1 MSKPARIGGWR
12 GDMVERITRGRPA
25 YAVRELRRI
34 GLLAGVS
41 VLAVQAPALS
51 AQSADDPTVAA
62 EGTTTNEI
70 TVTGT
75 RAIVQGSI
83 AEKRKSDLVFDA
95 LSADEVGDLPALSIG
110 EALETL
116 TGAASHREQGGAT
129 EISVRGLGPYLGSTV
144 VNGRAATNGSGDRS
158 VNFSQFPSELFNTAG
173 IYKTQSASMIEGG
186 VAGQIVLD
194 TVKPVDFGKRR
205 IQVEL
210 KGNHNPQ
217 NADIDKDQRFVDLGY
232 RGTVSLIDQFT
243 LGDTDIGLSLGYQR
257 NVQSNPEQEARVSDT
272 INYCADNTTGT
283 TGLRGTG
290 NCEVL
295 VGGVQQRPA
304 VAGTQDFVVARNSY
318 TYRQNITDDARDA
331 FFGAIQIKPGSSVD
345 INLDFQYANRVF
357 SEQRND
363 LVFAEGRRI
372 DDRLAPLPT
381 RLNYDLI
388 VGDFGALRQFT
399 GETSIETNS
408 EYLERAERYYGGG
421 LSVAVQASDRLK
433 VSADVSY
440 SETTRTEESVQ
451 VRMRQRGGRDIFG
464 NLNQYPR
471 SRQSNWT
478 SGTTNAS
485 FDRIETAY
493 QIGLNGSQTF
503 NTIVQNFDVTNHS
516 LFSDDARTR
525 FTLSQDRF
533 NSIWG
538 ARGDFTYEMEGFL
551 SSIEGGVRFQEL
563 VYRDVPGGVVGASRV
578 EVTYSNAALSAAN
591 QQCRT
596 PFPEKDFLA
605 SVSGGNPLIT
615 NVDANGN
622 VIGVTNTFASFDALC
637 LARTLEAN
645 DPRGI
650 TFDGNGVP
658 IYPDGRFDSIDN
670 NDVTEQTWAGYLQAN
685 YDSTLGTVPVRG
697 NVGLRVVKTSVTS
710 EGFRGPL
717 TVSPAP
723 GGGFIIN
730 APATGALVPI
740 VGRNDYTSFLPS
752 FNLVA
757 DAGPDL
763 IARAA
768 VFRAL
773 SRPDPS
779 QLGFGRVF
787 RTVTDTDAGSI
798 DELIGLANATGN
810 PQLSP
815 LLSWNFDAALEWYPN
830 EDTIL
835 AGGVYYKRFN
845 GGFENVGQLETFDV
859 NGQAL
864 DALVTTQQTTSEA
877 STIYGFEL
885 TAAHRLTF
893 LPAPLDGLGFKLSYN
908 FAKSNF
914 RNEDGFLGA
923 FSTVNPD
930 GSISTV
936 EGLIPPA
943 NLFGLSKHVLSAQVY
958 YEAGPFDFQGVY
970 KYRSPYFQQFV
981 GDSSGR
987 LRFTDQADIFE
998 ARISVKLNKQLR
1010 LSLEGLNLFGEPRRD
1025 FRPTMDD
1032 LSQNLVYGARY
1043 FLGIRGR
1050 F

>member
-1 MSKPARIGGWR
+1 
-12 GDMVERITRGRPA
+12 MVDRNTRSRTGF
-25 YAVRELRRI
+25 AVRDWARI

-41 VLAVQAPALS
+41 VLAVQSPALM
-51 AQSADDPTVAA
+51 AQTAGEEQASVTEPAP
-62 EGTTTNEI
+62 GEI

-83 AEKRKSDLVFDA
+83 EEKRKSDLVFDA

-129 EISVRGLGPYLGSTV
+129 EISVRGLGPFLGSTV

-158 VNFSQFPSELFNTAG
+158 VNFSQFPSELFNKAG

-194 TVKPVDFGKRR
+194 TVRPLDFGKQR

-210 KGNHNPQ
+210 KGNYNPQ
-217 NADIDKDQRFVDLGY
+217 NADIDKNQRFVDLGY
-232 RGTVSLIDQFT
+232 RGTISLLDQFT
-243 LGDTDIGLSLGYQR
+243 IGGTEVGISLGLQR

-272 INYCADNTTGT
+272 INYCVDNTTGT
-283 TGLRGTG
+283 TGLRAPG

-318 TYRQNITDDARDA
+318 TYRQNITDDERDT
-331 FFGAIQIKPGSSVD
+331 FFGAIQIKPSSAVD
-345 INLDFQYANRVF
+345 INLDFQYADRVF

-372 DDRLAPLPT
+372 DDRLAPLNT

-388 VGDFGALRQFT
+388 VGEFGALRQFT

-421 LSVAVQASDRLK
+421 ASIAVQASDRLK
-433 VSADVSY
+433 LSADVSY

-451 VRMRQRGGRDIFG
+451 VRMRMRGGRDIFG

-471 SRQSNWT
+471 ARQSNWVSGNTNT
-478 SGTTNAS
+478 SL
-485 FDRIETAY
+485 DRIEAAY

-503 NTIVQNFDVTNHS
+503 NMILQNFDVTDYD

-538 ARGDFTYEMEGFL
+538 ARGDFTYETDGFL
-551 SSIEGGVRFQEL
+551 SAIKGGVRFQEL

-578 EVTYSNAALSAAN
+578 EVTYSNAALAIAN
-591 QQCRT
+591 QECRT
-596 PFPEKDFLA
+596 PFPERGFLS

-622 VIGVTNTFASFDALC
+622 VIGVTNTYASFDALC

-650 TFDGNGVP
+650 TFDDNGVP

-670 NDVTEQTWAGYLQAN
+670 NDVTEQTWAGYLQAD
-685 YDSTLGTVPVRG
+685 YDSTLGELPVRG
-697 NVGLRVVKTSVTS
+697 NLGLRVVRTSVTS
-710 EGFRGPL
+710 RGFRGPL

-730 APATGALVPI
+730 APATGDLIPI
-740 VGRNDYTSFLPS
+740 VGRNEYTSFLPS
-752 FNLVA
+752 FNFVVDVTPELQ
-757 DAGPDL
+757 G
-763 IARAA
+763 RAA

-787 RTVTDTDAGSI
+787 RTVTDTDANSV

-810 PQLSP
+810 PQLNP
-815 LLSWNFDAALEWYPN
+815 LLSWNFDAALEWYPDK
-830 EDTIL
+830 DTIL

-845 GGFENVGQLETFDV
+845 GGFETVGQLESFDV
-859 NGQAL
+859 NGTPL
-864 DALVTTQQTTSEA
+864 DALVTTQQTTA
-877 STIYGFEL
+877 TTSTIYGFEL
-885 TAAHRLTF
+885 TAAHRLSF

-930 GSISTV
+930 GSITTV
-936 EGLIPPA
+936 DALIPPA

-958 YEAGPFDFQGVY
+958 YEIGPFDFQGVY

-987 LRFTDQADIFE
+987 LRFTDQTDIFE
-998 ARISVKLNKQLR
+998 ARVSFKLTDELR
-1010 LSLEGLNLFGEPRRD
+1010 LSFEALNIFGEPRTD
-1025 FRPTMDD
+1025 FRPTLGD
-1032 LSQNLVYGARY
+1032 LSQNLVYGPRY
-1043 FLGIRGR
+1043 FLGLRGR

>member
-1 MSKPARIGGWR
+1 
-12 GDMVERITRGRPA
+12 MVERNRRGRTGL
-25 YAVRELRRI
+25 AVREWRRI
-34 GLLAGVS
+34 SLLAGAS
-41 VLAVQAPALS
+41 ALAVQAPALR
-51 AQSADDPTVAA
+51 AQAADDQPETV
-62 EGTTTNEI
+62 TTPSANDI

-83 AEKRKSDLVFDA
+83 EEKRRSDLVFDA

-129 EISVRGLGPYLGSTV
+129 EISVRGLGPFLGSTV

-158 VNFSQFPSELFNTAG
+158 VNFSQFPSELFNKAG

-194 TVKPVDFGKRR
+194 TVKPLDFGKRR
-205 IQVEL
+205 IQGEI
-210 KGNHNPQ
+210 KGNYNPQ
-217 NADIDKDQRFVDLGY
+217 NHDIDKDQRYVDFGY
-232 RGTVSLIDQFT
+232 RGTASLVDQFT
-243 LGDTDIGLSLGYQR
+243 LGGTEIGISLGYQR
-257 NVQSNPEQEARVSDT
+257 NVQSNPEQEARISDT

-283 TGLRGTG
+283 TGLRAPA
-290 NCEVL
+290 NCEVV

-318 TYRQNITDDARDA
+318 TYRQNITDDERDA
-331 FFGAIQIKPGSSVD
+331 FFGAVQIRPSSSVD

-372 DDRLAPLPT
+372 DDRLAPLNT

-388 VGDFGALRQFT
+388 VGEFGALRQFT

-421 LSVAVQASDRLK
+421 ASIAVQASDRLK
-433 VSADVSY
+433 LTADVSY
-440 SETTRTEESVQ
+440 SETRRTEESVQ
-451 VRMRQRGGRDIFG
+451 VRMRMRGGRDIFG
-464 NLNQYPR
+464 NLNRYPR
-471 SRQSNWT
+471 ARQSNWVSGNSNT
-478 SGTTNAS
+478 SL
-485 FDRIETAY
+485 DRIEAAY

-503 NTIVQNFDVTNHS
+503 NMIVQNFDVNDHD

-538 ARGDFTYEMEGFL
+538 ARGDFRYEVDGFL
-551 SSIEGGVRFQEL
+551 TSIEGGVRFQEL
-563 VYRDVPGGVVGASRV
+563 AYRDVPGGIVGASRV
-578 EVTYSNAALSAAN
+578 ELTYSNAALSIAN

-596 PFPEKDFLA
+596 PFPETGFL
-605 SVSGGNPLIT
+605 STVSGGNPLIT

-622 VIGVTNTFASFDALC
+622 VISTTNGYASFDALC

-650 TFDGNGVP
+650 TFDSNGVP

-685 YDSTLGTVPVRG
+685 YDSTLGTIPVRG
-697 NVGLRVVKTSVTS
+697 NFGLRVIRTEVTS
-710 EGFRGPL
+710 NGFRGPL
-717 TVSPAP
+717 TVTPAP
-723 GGGFIIN
+723 GGGFIITS
-730 APATGALVPI
+730 PATGDLIPI

-757 DAGPDL
+757 DVGPAL
-763 IARAA
+763 IGRAA

-779 QLGFGRVF
+779 ALGFGRTF
-787 RTVTDTDAGSI
+787 RTVTDTDADSI
-798 DELIGLANATGN
+798 GELIGLANATGN
-810 PQLSP
+810 PQLAP
-815 LLSWNFDAALEWYPN
+815 LLSWNFDAALEWYPSK
-830 EDTIL
+830 DTIL
-835 AGGVYYKRFN
+835 AGGVYLKRFN
-845 GGFENVGQLETFDV
+845 GGFEPVGQLETFDV
-859 NGQAL
+859 NGEPL
-864 DALVTTQQTTSEA
+864 RALVTTQQTTDTA

-885 TAAHRLTF
+885 TAAHRLSF

-923 FSTVNPD
+923 FGTVEAD
-930 GSISTV
+930 GSITTV
-936 EGLIPPA
+936 EALIPPA

-958 YEAGPFDFQGVY
+958 YEVGPFDFQGVY

-987 LRFTDQADIFE
+987 LRFTDQSDIFE
-998 ARISVKLNKQLR
+998 ARVSVKLNKQLR

-1025 FRPTMDD
+1025 FRPTLGD
-1032 LSQNLVYGARY
+1032 LSQNLVYGPRY
-1043 FLGIRGR
+1043 FVGLRGR

>member
-1 MSKPARIGGWR
+1 MVDRNTWGRTGFVVRNWAR
-12 GDMVERITRGRPA
+12 V
-25 YAVRELRRI
+25 

-41 VLAVQAPALS
+41 GLAVQSPALM
-51 AQSADDPTVAA
+51 AQTAADEQVSVTDPTP
-62 EGTTTNEI
+62 GEI

-83 AEKRKSDLVFDA
+83 DEKRKSDLVFDA

-129 EISVRGLGPYLGSTV
+129 EISVRGLGPFLGSTV

-158 VNFSQFPSELFNTAG
+158 VNFSQFPSELFNKAG

-194 TVKPVDFGKRR
+194 TVKPLDFGKQR

-210 KGNHNPQ
+210 KGNYNPQ

-232 RGTVSLIDQFT
+232 RGTVSLLDQFT
-243 LGDTDIGLSLGYQR
+243 LGGTEVGISLGFQR

-272 INYCADNTTGT
+272 INYCVDNTIGT

-304 VAGTQDFVVARNSY
+304 VAGTEDFVVARNSY
-318 TYRQNITDDARDA
+318 TYRQNITDDERDT
-331 FFGAIQIKPGSSVD
+331 FFGAIQIKPSSSVD
-345 INLDFQYANRVF
+345 INLDFQYADRVF

-372 DDRLAPLPT
+372 DDRLAPLNT
-381 RLNYDLI
+381 RLNYDLV
-388 VGDFGALRQFT
+388 VGEFGALRQFT

-421 LSVAVQASDRLK
+421 ASIAVQASDRLK
-433 VSADVSY
+433 LSADVSY

-451 VRMRQRGGRDIFG
+451 VRMRIRGGRDIFG
-464 NLNQYPR
+464 NLNRYPR
-471 SRQSNWT
+471 ARQSNWVSGNSNT
-478 SGTTNAS
+478 SL
-485 FDRIETAY
+485 DRIETAY

-503 NTIVQNFDVTNHS
+503 NMIVQNFDVNDYD

-538 ARGDFTYEMEGFL
+538 ARGDFTYEMGGFL
-551 SSIEGGVRFQEL
+551 SAIQGGVRFQEL

-578 EVTYSNAALSAAN
+578 EVTYSNAALAVAN
-591 QQCRT
+591 QECRT
-596 PFPEKDFLA
+596 PFPERGFLSA
-605 SVSGGNPLIT
+605 VSGGNPLIT

-622 VIGVTNTFASFDALC
+622 VISVTNTFASFDALC

-650 TFDGNGVP
+650 TFDDNGVP

-670 NDVTEQTWAGYLQAN
+670 NDVTEQTWAGYLQAD
-685 YDSTLGTVPVRG
+685 YDSTLGEIPVRG
-697 NVGLRVVKTSVTS
+697 NFGLRVIKTSVTS
-710 EGFRGPL
+710 RGFRGPL
-717 TVSPAP
+717 TVNPAP

-730 APATGALVPI
+730 APATGDLIPI

-752 FNLVA
+752 FNFVA
-757 DAGPDL
+757 DVTPELQG
-763 IARAA
+763 RAA

-787 RTVTDTDAGSI
+787 RTVTDTDATSV

-810 PQLSP
+810 PQLNP
-815 LLSWNFDAALEWYPN
+815 LLSWNFDAALEWYPDK
-830 EDTIL
+830 DTIL

-845 GGFENVGQLETFDV
+845 GGFETVGQLESFDV
-859 NGQAL
+859 NGAPL
-864 DALVTTQQTTSEA
+864 DALVTTQQTTSTT

-885 TAAHRLTF
+885 TAAHRLSF

-923 FSTVNPD
+923 FSTVQPD
-930 GSISTV
+930 GSITTV
-936 EGLIPPA
+936 EALIPPA

-958 YEAGPFDFQGVY
+958 YEIGPFDFQGVY

-987 LRFTDQADIFE
+987 LRFTDQTDIFE
-998 ARISVKLNKQLR
+998 ARISVKLNDELR
-1010 LSLEGLNLFGEPRRD
+1010 LSFEALNIFGEPRTD
-1025 FRPTMDD
+1025 FRPTMGD
-1032 LSQNLVYGARY
+1032 LSQNLVFGPRY
-1043 FLGIRGR
+1043 FVGLRGR

>member
-1 MSKPARIGGWR
+1 MT
-12 GDMVERITRGRPA
+12 ERTAQQRSRCLVRPA
-25 YAVRELRRI
+25 ARL
-34 GLLAGVS
+34 GWLAGVS
-41 VLAVQAPALS
+41 ALALPASSVLAQNADGPPA
-51 AQSADDPTVAA
+51 DVAA
-62 EGTTTNEI
+62 AAENEI

-83 AEKRKSDLVFDA
+83 AEKRSSDLVFDA

-129 EISVRGLGPYLGSTV
+129 EISVRGLGPFLGSTV

-173 IYKTQSASMIEGG
+173 IYKTQSANMIEGG

-194 TVKPVDFGKRR
+194 TVKPLDSGKRR
-205 IQVEL
+205 IQIEI

-217 NADIDKDQRFVDLGY
+217 NADIDKNQRFVDLGY
-232 RGTVSLIDQFT
+232 RATASLIDQFSIGST
-243 LGDTDIGLSLGYQR
+243 EVGLSLGFQR

-272 INYCADNTTGT
+272 INYCVDNTTGS

-290 NCEVL
+290 NCEVT

-304 VAGTQDFVVARNSY
+304 VAGTEPFVIARNSY
-318 TYRQNITDDARDA
+318 TYRQNITDDVRDTVFA
-331 FFGAIQIKPGSSVD
+331 ALQIKPSPSVD
-345 INLDFQYANRVF
+345 INLDFQYADRVF
-357 SEQRND
+357 AEQRND

-372 DDRLAPLPT
+372 DDRQAPLTT

-388 VGDFGALRQFT
+388 VDDFGALRQFT

-421 LSVAVQASDRLK
+421 LSVKVQASDRLK
-433 VSADVSY
+433 LSADVSY
-440 SETTRTEESVQ
+440 SETRRTEESVQ
-451 VRMRQRGGRDIFG
+451 VRMRMRGGRDIFG

-478 SGTTNAS
+478 SGTANTS
-485 FDRIETAY
+485 LDRIETAY

-503 NTIVQNFDVTNHS
+503 NMIVQNFDVNDYD

-538 ARGDFTYEMEGFL
+538 ARGDFTYEMDGFL

-563 VYRDVPGGVVGASRV
+563 AYRDVPGGIVGASRV
-578 EVTYSNAALSAAN
+578 EVTYSNAALSIAN

-596 PFPEKDFLA
+596 PFPEGGFLS

-622 VIGVTNTFASFDALC
+622 VISVTNTYASFDTLC

-650 TFDGNGVP
+650 RFDGNGVP

-670 NDVTEQTWAGYLQAN
+670 NDVTERTWAGYVQAN
-685 YDSTLGTVPVRG
+685 YDSTLGAVPVRG
-697 NVGLRVVKTSVTS
+697 NFGLRVIRTDVTS
-710 EGFRGPL
+710 RGFRGPL
-717 TVSPAP
+717 TVGPAP
-723 GGGFIIN
+723 GGGFIITS
-730 APATGALVPI
+730 PATGDLVPI

-757 DAGPDL
+757 DVAPDL
-763 IARAA
+763 IARGA

-779 QLGFGRVF
+779 ALGFGRVF
-787 RTVTDTDAGSI
+787 RTVTDTDATSI
-798 DELIGLANATGN
+798 DELVGLANATGN
-810 PQLSP
+810 PQLNP
-815 LLSWNFDAALEWYPN
+815 LLSWNFDAALEWYPDK
-830 EDTIL
+830 DTIL

-845 GGFENVGQLETFDV
+845 GGFETVGQLETFDV
-859 NGQAL
+859 NGQPL
-864 DALVTTQQTTSEA
+864 DALVTTQQTAATS

-885 TAAHRLTF
+885 TAAHRLAF

-923 FSTVNPD
+923 FSTVQPD
-930 GSISTV
+930 GSITRV
-936 EGLIPPA
+936 EALIPPA
-943 NLFGLSKHVLSAQVY
+943 NLFGLSRHVLSAQVY

-987 LRFTDQADIFE
+987 LRFTDQSDIFE
-998 ARISVKLNKQLR
+998 ARISVRLTKQLR

-1025 FRPTMDD
+1025 FRPTLGD
-1032 LSQNLVYGARY
+1032 LSQNLVYGPRY
-1043 FLGIRGR
+1043 FLGLRGR

>member
-1 MSKPARIGGWR
+1 
-12 GDMVERITRGRPA
+12 MVERNTRSRTGFV
-25 YAVRELRRI
+25 VRDWARI
-34 GLLAGVS
+34 GLLGGVS
-41 VLAVQAPALS
+41 ALAVQSPALM
-51 AQSADDPTVAA
+51 AQTAA
-62 EGTTTNEI
+62 EEQAAVTEPTTGEI

-83 AEKRKSDLVFDA
+83 EEKRKSDLVFDA

-129 EISVRGLGPYLGSTV
+129 EISVRGLGPFLGSTV

-158 VNFSQFPSELFNTAG
+158 VNFSQFPSELFNKAG
-173 IYKTQSASMIEGG
+173 IYKTQSANMIEGG

-194 TVKPVDFGKRR
+194 TVKPLDFGKQR

-210 KGNHNPQ
+210 KGNYNPQ
-217 NADIDKDQRFVDLGY
+217 NSDIDKDQRFVDLGY
-232 RGTVSLIDQFT
+232 RGTISLLDQFT
-243 LGDTDIGLSLGYQR
+243 LGGTEVGISLGFQR

-272 INYCADNTTGT
+272 INYCVDNITGT

-318 TYRQNITDDARDA
+318 TYRQNITDDQRDT
-331 FFGAIQIKPGSSVD
+331 FFGAIQIKPSSSVD
-345 INLDFQYANRVF
+345 INLDFQYADRVF

-372 DDRLAPLPT
+372 DDRLAPLNT
-381 RLNYDLI
+381 RLNYDLL
-388 VGDFGALRQFT
+388 VGEFGALRQFT

-433 VSADVSY
+433 LSADVSY

-451 VRMRQRGGRDIFG
+451 VRMRMRGGRDIFG

-471 SRQSNWT
+471 ARQSNWVSGNTNT
-478 SGTTNAS
+478 SL
-485 FDRIETAY
+485 DRIETAY

-503 NTIVQNFDVTNHS
+503 NMIVQNFDVNDYD

-538 ARGDFTYEMEGFL
+538 ARGDFTYEMDGFL
-551 SSIEGGVRFQEL
+551 SAIQGGVRFQEL

-578 EVTYSNAALSAAN
+578 EVTYSNAALSIAN
-591 QQCRT
+591 QECRT
-596 PFPEKDFLA
+596 PFPERGFL
-605 SVSGGNPLIT
+605 SDVSGGNPLIT

-622 VIGVTNTFASFDALC
+622 VINVTNTYASFDALC

-650 TFDGNGVP
+650 TFDDNGVP

-670 NDVTEQTWAGYLQAN
+670 NDVTEQTWAGYLQAD
-685 YDSTLGTVPVRG
+685 YDSTLGEMPVRG
-697 NVGLRVVKTSVTS
+697 NFGLRVIKTSVTS
-710 EGFRGPL
+710 QGFRGPL

-730 APATGALVPI
+730 APATGDLTPI

-752 FNLVA
+752 FNFVA
-757 DAGPDL
+757 DVTPELQG
-763 IARAA
+763 RAA

-787 RTVTDTDAGSI
+787 RTVTDTDADSV

-810 PQLSP
+810 PQLNP
-815 LLSWNFDAALEWYPN
+815 LLSWNFDAALEWYPDK
-830 EDTIL
+830 DTIL

-845 GGFENVGQLETFDV
+845 GGFETVGQLESFDV
-859 NGQAL
+859 NGTPL
-864 DALVTTQQTTSEA
+864 DALVTTQQTTA
-877 STIYGFEL
+877 TTSTIYGFEL
-885 TAAHRLTF
+885 TAAHRLSF

-923 FSTVNPD
+923 FSTVQPD
-930 GSISTV
+930 GSITTV
-936 EGLIPPA
+936 EALIPPA

-958 YEAGPFDFQGVY
+958 YEIGPFDFQGVY

-998 ARISVKLNKQLR
+998 ARISVKLNEQLR
-1010 LSLEGLNLFGEPRRD
+1010 LSFEALNLFGEPRTD
-1025 FRPTMDD
+1025 FRPTLGD
-1032 LSQNLVYGARY
+1032 LSQNLVYGPRY
-1043 FLGIRGR
+1043 FLGLRGR

>member
-1 MSKPARIGGWR
+1 MFERSIGHCNGVTVRHWR
-12 GDMVERITRGRPA
+12 RFGM
-25 YAVRELRRI
+25 
-34 GLLAGVS
+34 LAGVS
-41 VLAVQAPALS
+41 ALAVQSPALN
-51 AQSADDPTVAA
+51 AQDTAERPAQVEEPTT
-62 EGTTTNEI
+62 GEI

-129 EISVRGLGPYLGSTV
+129 EISVRGLGPFLGSTV
-144 VNGRAATNGSGDRS
+144 VNGRVATNGSGDRS

-173 IYKTQSASMIEGG
+173 IYKTQSAKMIEGG

-205 IQVEL
+205 MQVEL

-217 NADIDKDQRFVDLGY
+217 NADIDEDQRFVDLGY

-243 LGDTDIGLSLGYQR
+243 LGGTEVGISLGYQR

-272 INYCADNTTGT
+272 LNYCVNNVTGT

-295 VGGVQQRPA
+295 VGGVQRRPA
-304 VAGTQDFVVARNSY
+304 VAGTEDFVVARNSY
-318 TYRQNITDDARDA
+318 TYRQNITDDQRDA
-331 FFGAIQIKPGSSVD
+331 FFGAIQIKPGPSVD
-345 INLDFQYANRVF
+345 INIDFQYANRVF

-433 VSADVSY
+433 LSGDVSY
-440 SETTRTEESVQ
+440 SQTSRTEESVQ
-451 VRMRQRGGRDIFG
+451 VRMRNRGGRDIFG
-464 NLNQYPR
+464 NLNRYPR

-478 SGTTNAS
+478 GGTANTS

-503 NTIVQNFDVTNHS
+503 NTIVQNFDVNNHD

-538 ARGDFTYEMEGFL
+538 ARGDFTYEMQGFL

-563 VYRDVPGGVVGASRV
+563 IYRDVPGGVVGASRV
-578 EVTYSNAALSAAN
+578 EVTYSNAALSVAN
-591 QQCRT
+591 QQCRR
-596 PFPEKDFLA
+596 PFPEKGFL
-605 SVSGGNPLIT
+605 SDVRGGNPLIT

-622 VIGVTNTFASFDALC
+622 VIGSTNSFASFDALC
-637 LARTLEAN
+637 LARTLEAT

-650 TFDGNGVP
+650 TFDSNGVP

-685 YDSTLGTVPVRG
+685 YDSTLGVIPVRG
-697 NVGLRVVKTSVTS
+697 NVGLRVIRTSVTS

-717 TVSPAP
+717 TVGPAP
-723 GGGFIIN
+723 GGGFIIT
-730 APATGALVPI
+730 APAQGALVPI
-740 VGRNDYTSFLPS
+740 VGRNQYTSFLPS

-757 DAGPDL
+757 DVGPDL
-763 IARAA
+763 IARTA

-787 RTVTDTDAGSI
+787 RTVTDTDATSI
-798 DELIGLANATGN
+798 DELIGLATATGN
-810 PQLSP
+810 PQLGP

-830 EDTIL
+830 DDTIL

-845 GGFENVGQLETFDV
+845 GGFENIGQLESFDV
-859 NGQAL
+859 NGQSL
-864 DALVTTQQTTSEA
+864 DALVTTQQTTSRS
-877 STIYGFEL
+877 STIYGFEV
-885 TAAHRLTF
+885 TAAHRLSF

-923 FSTVNPD
+923 FSTVQPD
-930 GSISTV
+930 GSLSTV
-936 EGLIPPA
+936 GALIPPA

-958 YEAGPFDFQGVY
+958 YEVGPFDFQGVY
-970 KYRSPYFQQFV
+970 KYRTPYFQQFV
-981 GDSSGR
+981 GDGSGR
-987 LRFTDQADIFE
+987 LRFTDQTDIFE
-998 ARISVKLNKQLR
+998 ARVSVKLNDNLR
-1010 LSLEGLNLFGEPRRD
+1010 LSLEGLNLFSEPRTD
-1025 FRPTMDD
+1025 FRPTLGD
-1032 LSQNLVYGARY
+1032 LSQNLVYGPRY
-1043 FLGIRGR
+1043 FLGLRGR

>member
-1 MSKPARIGGWR
+1 
-12 GDMVERITRGRPA
+12 MVEWGIR
-25 YAVRELRRI
+25 VRAGLAACDLGRI
-34 GLLAGVS
+34 GLMAGVS
-41 VLAVQAPALS
+41 LFAVHASAVNAQASGQPSEQADAS
-51 AQSADDPTVAA
+51 AQV
-62 EGTTTNEI
+62 GGGQNEI

-83 AEKRKSDLVFDA
+83 EEKRKSALVFDA

-144 VNGRAATNGSGDRS
+144 VNGRMATNGSGDRS
-158 VNFSQFPSELFNTAG
+158 VNFSQFPSELFNKAG

-194 TVKPVDFGKRR
+194 TVKPLDFGKRR
-205 IQVEL
+205 VQVEL

-217 NADIDKDQRFVDLGY
+217 NADIDKNQRFVDLGY
-232 RGTVSLIDQFT
+232 RGTVSLLDQFT
-243 LGDTDIGLSLGYQR
+243 VGGTEIGLSLGYQR

-272 INYCADNTTGT
+272 INYCVNNVIGT

-295 VGGVQQRPA
+295 VGGIQQRPA
-304 VAGTQDFVVARNSY
+304 TAGTQDFVVARNSY
-318 TYRQNITDDARDA
+318 TYRQNITDDKRDA
-331 FFGAIQIKPGSSVD
+331 FFGALQIKPSSSVD
-345 INLDFQYANRVF
+345 INVDFQYANRVF
-357 SEQRND
+357 GEQRND

-372 DDRLAPLPT
+372 DDRLAPPNT
-381 RLNYDLI
+381 RLPFDLV

-433 VSADVSY
+433 LSADVSY

-451 VRMRQRGGRDIFG
+451 VRMRMRGGRDIFG

-471 SRQSNWT
+471 SRQSNWV
-478 SGTTNAS
+478 SGTANTS
-485 FDRIETAY
+485 LDRIETAH

-503 NTIVQNFDVTNHS
+503 NTIVQNFDVTDHD

-538 ARGDFTYEMEGFL
+538 ARGDFVYEMEGFL

-563 VYRDVPGGVVGASRV
+563 IYRDVPGGVVGASRV
-578 EVTYSNAALSAAN
+578 EVTYSNAALTIAN

-596 PFPEKDFLA
+596 PFPEKGFL
-605 SVSGGNPLIT
+605 SDVTGGNPLIT
-615 NVDANGN
+615 NADANGN

-645 DPRGI
+645 DPKGI
-650 TFDGNGVP
+650 RFDSNGVP
-658 IYPDGRFDSIDN
+658 IYPDGKFDSIDN
-670 NDVTEQTWAGYLQAN
+670 NDLTEQSWAGYLQAN
-685 YDSTLGTVPVRG
+685 YDSTLGAIPVRG
-697 NVGLRVVKTSVTS
+697 NLGLRVIRTSVTS

-717 TVSPAP
+717 SVGPAP
-723 GGGFIIN
+723 GGGLVIT

-740 VGRNDYTSFLPS
+740 TGRNEYTSFLPS

-757 DAGPDL
+757 DVGTDL
-763 IARAA
+763 IARGA

-787 RTVTDTDAGSI
+787 RTVADQDATSVA
-798 DELIGLANATGN
+798 ELIGLANATGN
-810 PQLSP
+810 PQLNP

-830 EDTIL
+830 DDTIL

-859 NGQAL
+859 NGQDL
-864 DALVTTQQTTSEA
+864 QALVTTQQTTSQS
-877 STIYGFEL
+877 STIYGFEV
-885 TAAHRLTF
+885 TAAHRLSF

-923 FSTVNPD
+923 FSTVGAD
-930 GSISTV
+930 GSITTV
-936 EGLIPPA
+936 GSLIPPA

-958 YEAGPFDFQGVY
+958 YEIGPFDFQGVY
-970 KYRSPYFQQFV
+970 KHRTPYFQQFV
-981 GDSSGR
+981 GDGSGR
-987 LRFTDQADIFE
+987 LRFTDQTDIFE
-998 ARISVKLNKQLR
+998 ARISVRLNNQLR
-1010 LSLEGLNLFGEPRRD
+1010 LSLEGLNLFSEPRTD
-1025 FRPTMDD
+1025 FRPTLGD
-1032 LSQNLVYGARY
+1032 LSQNLVYGPRY

>member
-1 MSKPARIGGWR
+1 
-12 GDMVERITRGRPA
+12 MVERIARGRA
-25 YAVRELRRI
+25 GMTGRDLGRI
-34 GLLAGVS
+34 GLLAGAS
-41 VLAVQAPALS
+41 VLALHAPALQ
-51 AQSADDPTVAA
+51 AQTASDQPAQVAEPA
-62 EGTTTNEI
+62 ANEI

-83 AEKRKSDLVFDA
+83 DEKRKSDLVFDA

-173 IYKTQSASMIEGG
+173 IYKTQSANMIEGG

-194 TVKPVDFGKRR
+194 TIKPLDFGKRR

-210 KGNHNPQ
+210 KGNYNPQ

-232 RGTVSLIDQFT
+232 RGTVSVIDQFT
-243 LGDTDIGLSLGYQR
+243 LGGTEIGISLGYQR

-272 INYCADNTTGT
+272 INYCVNNVTGT

-304 VAGTQDFVVARNSY
+304 VAGTEDFVVARNSY
-318 TYRQNITDDARDA
+318 TYRQNITDDKRDA
-331 FFGAIQIKPGSSVD
+331 FFGALQIKPSSSVD

-357 SEQRND
+357 GEQRND

-388 VGDFGALRQFT
+388 VGEFGALRQFT

-421 LSVAVQASDRLK
+421 LSIAVKASDRLK
-433 VSADVSY
+433 LSADVSY
-440 SETTRTEESVQ
+440 SETKRTEESVQ
-451 VRMRQRGGRDIFG
+451 VRMRIRGGRDIFG

-471 SRQSNWT
+471 ARQSNWV
-478 SGTTNAS
+478 SGTANTS
-485 FDRIETAY
+485 LDRIETAY

-503 NTIVQNFDVTNHS
+503 NMIVQNFDVNDYD

-538 ARGDFTYEMEGFL
+538 ARGDFTYEMDGFL

-578 EVTYSNAALSAAN
+578 EVTYSNAALTIAN

-596 PFPEKDFLA
+596 PFPERGFL
-605 SVSGGNPLIT
+605 SDVRGGNPLVT

-622 VIGVTNTFASFDALC
+622 VISVTNTYATFDALC

-650 TFDGNGVP
+650 TFDRNGVP

-685 YDSTLGTVPVRG
+685 YDSTLGAIPVRG
-697 NVGLRVVKTSVTS
+697 NLGMRVVRTSVTS

-717 TVSPAP
+717 TVGPAP
-723 GGGFIIN
+723 GGGFIIT
-730 APATGALVPI
+730 APATGDLVPI
-740 VGRNDYTSFLPS
+740 VGRNTYTSFLPS

-757 DAGPDL
+757 DVAPDL

-787 RTVTDTDAGSI
+787 RTVTDTDATSV

-810 PQLSP
+810 PQLGP
-815 LLSWNFDAALEWYPN
+815 LLSWNFDAALEWYPD

-835 AGGVYYKRFN
+835 AGGIYYKRFN
-845 GGFENVGQLETFDV
+845 GGFETVGQLETFDV

-864 DALVTTQQTTSEA
+864 DALVTTQQTTSRS

-885 TAAHRLTF
+885 TAAHRLSF

-923 FSTVNPD
+923 FSTVQPD
-930 GSISTV
+930 GSITTV
-936 EGLIPPA
+936 QALIPPA
-943 NLFGLSKHVLSAQVY
+943 NLFGLSKHVLSAQLY
-958 YEAGPFDFQGVY
+958 YEIGPFDFQGVY

-987 LRFTDQADIFE
+987 LRFTDQTDIFE
-998 ARISVKLNKQLR
+998 ARISVKLTDELR
-1010 LSLEGLNLFGEPRRD
+1010 LSLEGLNLFSEPRTD
-1025 FRPTMDD
+1025 FRPTLGD
-1032 LSQNLVYGARY
+1032 LSQNLVYGPRY

>member
-1 MSKPARIGGWR
+1 
-12 GDMVERITRGRPA
+12 MVERNTQGRTGFV
-25 YAVRELRRI
+25 VRDWARI

-41 VLAVQAPALS
+41 ALAVQSPALM
-51 AQSADDPTVAA
+51 AQTTGEDQTSVTEPTP
-62 EGTTTNEI
+62 GEI

-83 AEKRKSDLVFDA
+83 DEKRKSVLVFDA

-129 EISVRGLGPYLGSTV
+129 EISVRGLGPFLGSTV

-158 VNFSQFPSELFNTAG
+158 VNFSQFPSELFNKAG
-173 IYKTQSASMIEGG
+173 IYKTQSANMIEGG

-194 TVKPVDFGKRR
+194 TVKPLDFGKQR
-205 IQVEL
+205 IQFEL

-217 NADIDKDQRFVDLGY
+217 NADIDKNQRFVDLGY
-232 RGTVSLIDQFT
+232 RGTISLLDQFT
-243 LGDTDIGLSLGYQR
+243 IGGTEVGISLGFQR

-272 INYCADNTTGT
+272 INYCVDNTTGT
-283 TGLRGTG
+283 TGLRAPG

-304 VAGTQDFVVARNSY
+304 VAGTEDFVVARNSY
-318 TYRQNITDDARDA
+318 TYRQNITDDERDT
-331 FFGAIQIKPGSSVD
+331 FFGAIQIKPSSSVD
-345 INLDFQYANRVF
+345 INLDFQYADRVF

-372 DDRLAPLPT
+372 DDRLAPLNT

-388 VGDFGALRQFT
+388 VGEFGALRQFT

-421 LSVAVQASDRLK
+421 ASIAVQASDRLK
-433 VSADVSY
+433 LSADVSY

-464 NLNQYPR
+464 NLNRYPR
-471 SRQSNWT
+471 ARQSNWVSGNTNT
-478 SGTTNAS
+478 SL
-485 FDRIETAY
+485 DRIETAY

-503 NTIVQNFDVTNHS
+503 NMIVQNFDVNDHS

-538 ARGDFTYEMEGFL
+538 ARGDFTYEMDGFF
-551 SSIEGGVRFQEL
+551 SAIQGGVRFQEL

-578 EVTYSNAALSAAN
+578 EVTYSNAALAVAN
-591 QQCRT
+591 QECRT
-596 PFPEKDFLA
+596 PFPERGFL
-605 SVSGGNPLIT
+605 SDVSGGNPLIT

-622 VIGVTNTFASFDALC
+622 VINAGNTFASFDALC

-650 TFDGNGVP
+650 TFDSNGVP
-658 IYPDGRFDSIDN
+658 IYPDGRFESIDN
-670 NDVTEQTWAGYLQAN
+670 NDVTEQTWAGYLQAD
-685 YDSTLGTVPVRG
+685 YDSTLGELPVRG
-697 NVGLRVVKTSVTS
+697 NFGLRVVKTSVTS
-710 EGFRGPL
+710 RGFRGPL

-730 APATGALVPI
+730 APATGDLIPI

-752 FNLVA
+752 FNFVA
-757 DAGPDL
+757 DVTPELQG
-763 IARAA
+763 RAA

-787 RTVTDTDAGSI
+787 RTVTDTDANSV

-810 PQLSP
+810 PQLNP
-815 LLSWNFDAALEWYPN
+815 LLSWNFDAALEWYPDK
-830 EDTIL
+830 DTIL

-845 GGFENVGQLETFDV
+845 GGFETVGQLESFDV
-859 NGQAL
+859 NGTPL
-864 DALVTTQQTTSEA
+864 DALVTTQQTTA
-877 STIYGFEL
+877 TTSTIYGFEL
-885 TAAHRLTF
+885 TAAHRLSF

-908 FAKSNF
+908 FAKANF

-923 FSTVNPD
+923 FSTVQPD
-930 GSISTV
+930 GSITTV
-936 EGLIPPA
+936 EALIPPA
-943 NLFGLSKHVLSAQVY
+943 NLFGLSKHVLSAQAY
-958 YEAGPFDFQGVY
+958 YEIGPFDFQGVY

-987 LRFTDQADIFE
+987 LRFTDQSDIFE
-998 ARISVKLNKQLR
+998 ARVSVKLNDQLR
-1010 LSLEGLNLFGEPRRD
+1010 LSFEALNLFSEPRRD
-1025 FRPTMDD
+1025 FRPTMGD

-1043 FLGIRGR
+1043 FLGLRGR